1 MRFSD
6 IPFHPPVA
14 TLRWFAALAVVF
26 LAGVAAWQG
35 LVHDR
40 PLQALLLAAAAL
52 AAGLAGWLFPQ
63 GLRPIFVTWM
73 VLVYPIG
80 WVVSHLILAFLFYC
94 LFTPLGLF
102 FSLTGRDVLARRFPR
117 DQDSFWVDK
126 PAADDIRRYFRQS

>member
-1 MRFSD
+1 MRWSD

-14 TLRWFAALAVVF
+14 TLRWFAAFAAVF

-35 LVHDR
+35 LVHGR
-40 PLQALLLAAAAL
+40 LVQALLLAAAAL

-80 WVVSHLILAFLFYC
+80 WLVSHLVLAVVFYG
-94 LFTPLGLF
+94 LFTPLGLIF
-102 FSLTGRDVLARRFPR
+102 RLAGRDVLARRFRREPG
-117 DQDSFWVDK
+117 SFWVDK
-126 PAADDIRRYFRQS
+126 PTAGDVRRYFRQS